1 MHLLGKPDD
10 AAQRDYEVKL
20 EKKMKPSTQTD
31 SNPLLPVQSAG
42 TQLLFYSHFQVLYN
56 LKTMYIEI

>member
-31 SNPLLPVQSAG
+31 SNPLPVYLAG
-42 TQLLFYSHFQVLYN
+42 AQPLFYSHLRVLYK

>member
-1 MHLLGKPDD
+1 MHLLGKPDA

-31 SNPLLPVQSAG
+31 SNPLPVYLAG
-42 TQLLFYSHFQVLYN
+42 AQPLFYSHFQVLYKLN
-56 LKTMYIEI
+56 TMHIEI